1 MTIIII
7 ITTKLKA
14 IQARPTLIFDLHS
27 WHIGPAMIP
36 VEDAEAQVTA
46 SVRGTQPELT
56 GITKSLQMA
65 ILKIY
70 AKKYVFKLRN

>member
-1 MTIIII
+1 M
-7 ITTKLKA
+7 
-14 IQARPTLIFDLHS
+14 
-27 WHIGPAMIP
+27 GPAIIP